1 MRIAIVGI
9 VLALAVGLAFLLMS
23 GGNKAPQAVDDQH
36 KAAAIQVARCDAAM
50 STLDTEVE
58 RGNASAAIATR
69 IQTCT
74 KAKSLVERAR
84 AIKPSTQLDVAYER
98 VTRHLARLNAGG
110 AGSGS
115 N

>member
-1 MRIAIVGI
+1 MRIAIVGVVLGVAIALGI
-9 VLALAVGLAFLLMS
+9 VFLS
-23 GGNKAPQAVDDQH
+23 GHKASHPVNEQRQ
-36 KAAAIQVARCDAAM
+36 AAAIQVARCDAQM
-50 STLDTEVE
+50 STLDAAVGS
-58 RGNASAAIATR
+58 GNASAAIATR